1 MEKPLVVVTGASHG
15 IGRAVA
21 TKFASAG
28 HPILLIAR
36 HTESLD
42 GLPDERVR
50 QAAIDVAD
58 YAALEGAIRAAE
70 AVHGP
75 TECIVNSAGFLKIG
89 PLQERNVG
97 EMSYEID
104 VLF

>member
-1 MEKPLVVVTGASHG
+1 MEKPLVMVTGASHG

-28 HPILLIAR
+28 HPLLLIAR
-36 HTESLD
+36 HTETLD

-70 AVHGP
+70 AVSGRCRSGMSARCP
-75 TECIVNSAGFLKIG
+75 TRSTSYSKACSTQSARFWAA
-89 PLQERNVG
+89 
-97 EMSYEID
+97 
-104 VLF
+104 